1 MRGLAHWRHD
11 GAVNTWALVTA
22 IVTVAVGVSGC
33 AANTTSQTATAPD
46 RAAVRAC
53 AITDTGNIDDRT
65 INQSTWEGFQRAQTE
80 LGVDISYLISATQAE
95 YVHNLAQ
102 SVASG
107 CDVIITVGAMMAEAT
122 ATTARAHPEVDFVAI
137 DAQVS
142 DPPNN
147 LRPVS
152 FDVGPPSFLAGYLAA
167 TTSTTGTVGTWGGID
182 LPPVRALM
190 EGFRAG
196 VAHYNA
202 GHDASVQVLGWD
214 GTQGVF
220 VDSFA
225 DPVAGEVVAA
235 SQISQGADVLF
246 PVAGASGLGAG
257 VAIQNSGRGALIW
270 VDTDG
275 YRTTDFGPVIMTSV
289 LKNADRVAFTAI
301 ADVAAGTFSGGQVTA
316 TLANGGVG
324 LAPFHDFDDDI
335 SAAVRAELTTLTDE
349 LNAGRVRVSGP

>member
-1 MRGLAHWRHD
+1 M
-11 GAVNTWALVTA
+11 
-22 IVTVAVGVSGC
+22 
-33 AANTTSQTATAPD
+33 
-46 RAAVRAC
+46 
-53 AITDTGNIDDRT
+53 
-65 INQSTWEGFQRAQTE
+65 
-80 LGVDISYLISATQAE
+80 
-95 YVHNLAQ
+95 
-102 SVASG
+102 
-107 CDVIITVGAMMAEAT
+107 
-122 ATTARAHPEVDFVAI
+122 
-137 DAQVS
+137 
-142 DPPNN
+142 
-147 LRPVS
+147 
-152 FDVGPPSFLAGYLAA
+152 
-167 TTSTTGTVGTWGGID
+167 
-182 LPPVRALM
+182 
-190 EGFRAG
+190 
-196 VAHYNA
+196 
-202 GHDASVQVLGWD
+202 
-214 GTQGVF
+214 F

-225 DPVAGEVVAA
+225 DPVAGEVVSA